1 MQQQWNPIFLKIII
15 IYINKSIDVIKDV
28 TKNDNKVI
36 RYRNVVLGAEM
47 ELNLILKY
55 ITPLRMCSEC
65 FLYRC

>member
-1 MQQQWNPIFLKIII
+1 M
-15 IYINKSIDVIKDV
+15 KDV

-36 RYRNVVLGAEM
+36 RYRNVVLGAEI